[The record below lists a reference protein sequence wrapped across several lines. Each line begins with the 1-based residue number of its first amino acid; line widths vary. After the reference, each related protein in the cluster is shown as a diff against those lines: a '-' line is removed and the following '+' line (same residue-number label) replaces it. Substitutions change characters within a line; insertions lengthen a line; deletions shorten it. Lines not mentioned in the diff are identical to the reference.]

1 MNTFM
6 NRWTVSLGWAVGMLI
21 VWSLFVPRTVSVTTF
36 SLLVATGLI
45 VSFFGAMFLEGR
57 QPPQSLGAIIGEL
70 EVQPGNDN
78 ASRRNR

>member
-1 MNTFM
+1 
-6 NRWTVSLGWAVGMLI
+6 MLI

-45 VSFFGAMFLEGR
+45 VSFFGAMFLEDR
-57 QPPQSLGAIIGEL
+57 QPPRSVGAIIGEL
-70 EVQPGNDN
+70 EAQPGIDS